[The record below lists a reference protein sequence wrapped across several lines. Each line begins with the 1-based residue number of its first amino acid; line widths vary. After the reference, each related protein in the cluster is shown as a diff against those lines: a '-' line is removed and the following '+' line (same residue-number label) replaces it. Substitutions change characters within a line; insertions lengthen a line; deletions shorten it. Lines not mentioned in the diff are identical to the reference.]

1 VNGRR
6 LAVVIGVIVL
16 VTGVVWGI
24 APPWRGTI
32 VSSGVLLAFLAAM
45 AEAAVAARKLA
56 VDGPSPFDEALLR
69 HSVGPDRPPDLE
81 RFERLLGWQWYSS
94 RDFDHLARPLL
105 RSLLRDRL
113 LARRG
118 VDLDT
123 DAATARMLVSNDL
136 WTAVAG
142 PAVPSERDVEW
153 VEVARI
159 LDRIEEV

>member
-6 LAVVIGVIVL
+6 LMAVTGVIVV
-16 VTGVVWGI
+16 VTGVAWGI
-24 APPWRGTI
+24 APPWRDTI
-32 VSSGVLLAFLAAM
+32 VSLGVLLAFVAALT
-45 AEAAVAARKLA
+45 EAAVAARKLA
-56 VDGPSPFDEALLR
+56 GDGTSPFEEALIR

-81 RFERLLGWQWYSS
+81 RFERLLGWRWYSS

-123 DAATARMLVSNDL
+123 DAATARALVPHDL
-136 WTAVAG
+136 WAAVAG
-142 PAVPSERDVEW
+142 SAVPSERDVEW